1 MSLTPSRDDF
11 IGNLDPSPISE
22 LHGLNTTTPV
32 CGIGTVS
39 WSVKDIFGVVRTI
52 KTRAYY
58 VPDASIRLFS
68 PQTYMQT
75 VGTGHLLVHAQ
86 RTLLQ
91 VSDGTELVFPYHH
104 CSNLPYMLTAP
115 QAQLGL
121 TYEDTVTL
129 SSDSVGCYLSVADQ
143 VNQNITPTQKE
154 LLKWHWRL
162 GHVHFAW
169 LQRLAATTRNPDRPE
184 LPVLTSKFSNLS
196 TCAPPMCAACQL
208 GKLNRRGTTNK
219 IEIGRPEHD
228 MLLRQDHLR
237 PGSLVSADQYIS
249 SVLGRRAHTKGK
261 EPKHERFTGGTLF
274 VDHATSFIFLRH
286 QVSLRAGDTVLS
298 KRAFE
303 REALSMGVTVSAYR
317 ADNVP
322 FGSKEFQDDLVAQ
335 NQTITFSGTGAHHQ
349 NGVAERAIGSITRWA
364 RTMLLHSVIHWPDQV
379 DLALW
384 PFAVDYAVYL
394 WNNLPQKD
402 SLYAPIELFSGSKFP
417 SYDHLHRTH
426 VWGCPVYVLDPRLQ
440 DGHKLPKW
448 TPRARRG
455 RFLGVSPS
463 HSSTVGRILNLT
475 TGNVSPQ
482 YHCVYDDLYTT
493 VPNADSGGILD
504 LASFETSKWTELVA
518 AGSEKLLHD
527 DDADDTPE
535 LHDEWLT
542 PSELE
547 DRQRQQAHR
556 ARLRSALLPLGPVS
570 APEGDGDDEPLTGPD
585 PDPPNNENPIQAPV
599 EPTFDPPNEPPQA
612 PQNGPT
618 ITRFGRQVKPNRKFL
633 SDQWQNIQQG
643 TQRIRAS
650 VLNRQFLNTM
660 KWDPTSC
667 KSWSMSR
674 AWALINKH
682 TDPDGNTVEYMP
694 PTILATQANAEDNPT
709 FEQAMSGP
717 ERAGY
722 WKACEVEL
730 NTLENE
736 KQAWEVVEREPWMN
750 VLPSTWAFKCK
761 RFPDGTV
768 RKLKARFCVRGD
780 RQIEGI
786 DFFETFAPVVSW
798 TTVRLMLILSVIL
811 GLSTTQVDYT
821 AAFVHAEIDK
831 DPNWDSMSEEER
843 KRSGVYIEMPRGFKE
858 EGKVLKL
865 RKSLYGLKQSPRN
878 FFLHLKSKLE
888 SIGFQNNEEVDP
900 CLFVSEKVVCLVY
913 VDDTLFYSSKQEY
926 IDEAIKKLKEA
937 EMDLEIEGTVAGFLG
952 VHIDRDESQGTV
964 TLSQV
969 GLIKRVIEALGL
981 EQSPVK
987 YTPATTTPLVKDED
1001 GELPNGTYNYAS
1013 VIGMLQYLHSHSRP
1027 DITFAVSQCARF
1039 VHNTRRS
1046 HEIALEQIGRYL
1058 KGTMNKGLV
1067 LKPTNDLSI
1076 DCFVDADFAGLWPH
1090 EDKND
1095 PTCVKSRTG
1104 FVICLS
1110 NCPVIWSSKLQTD
1123 IATSTMEA
1131 EYSALSM
1138 AMRDLLPFKHLV
1150 QTVIKTMKFGEVDN
1164 ITIRT
1169 TVWEDNAGALTLA
1182 NLEPGRITP
1191 RSKHYAVKYHWFR
1204 SHLQPNDIKVIKIE
1218 TSKQKA
1224 DILTKGL
1231 GTTKFLEIRKLLCGW

>member
-1 MSLTPSRDDF
+1 MSSFRYQCTDGTTGIAQYPLQYQSSITTDVPTFVDNVRKQSVYFSPRVEDYPIIIDTGASMSLTPSRDDF
-11 IGNLDPSPISE
+11 VGNLDPAPISE

-75 VGTGHLLVHAQ
+75 VGKGHMLVHAQ
-86 RTLLQ
+86 RTVLQ
-91 VSDGTELVFPYHH
+91 VSDGTDLVFPYHQS
-104 CSNLPYMLTAP
+104 SNLPYMLTAP

-129 SSDSVGCYLSVADQ
+129 SSSSVGCYLSVADQ

-169 LQRLAATTRNPDRPE
+169 LQRLAATTRNSERPE
-184 LPVLTSKFSNLS
+184 LPVLTSKYSALS

-219 IEIGRPEHD
+219 IEIGRPEQE
-228 MLLRQDHLR
+228 MLLRQNQIT

-249 SVLGRRAHTKGK
+249 SVLGRRPHTKGK
-261 EPKHERFTGGTLF
+261 EPKHERFVGGTLF
-274 VDHATSFIFLRH
+274 VDHATSYVYLRH
-286 QVSLRAGDTVLS
+286 QVSLRAGDTVLT
-298 KRAFE
+298 KHAFE
-303 REALSMGVTVSAYR
+303 REALSMGVTIQAYR

-322 FGSKEFQDDLVAQ
+322 FGSNEFQADLEAQ
-335 NQTITFSGTGAHHQ
+335 NQSITFSGTGAHHQ
-349 NGVAERAIGSITRWA
+349 NGVAERAIGTITRWA
-364 RTMLLHSVIHWPDQV
+364 RTMLLHSILHWPDQV

-417 SYDHLHRTH
+417 SYDHLHRAH
-426 VWGCPVYVLDPRLQ
+426 VWGCPVYVLDPKLQ

-455 RFLGVSPS
+455 QFLGVSPS

-493 VPNADSGGILD
+493 VPNADSGGIVD
-504 LASFETSKWTELVA
+504 VTTFDATKWSELVA

-527 DDADDTPE
+527 DDDDVPPE
-535 LHDEWLT
+535 LADEWLT
-542 PSELE
+542 PDEIA
-547 DRQRQQAHR
+547 DRRRQQEHR
-556 ARLRSALLPLGPVS
+556 ARLRSTLLPLGPVL
-570 APEGDGDDEPLTGPD
+570 APEGDGDDGPITV
-585 PDPPNNENPIQAPV
+585 PDPPQRAPNEPAPTQPPA
-599 EPTFDPPNEPPQA
+599 EPPPEPVPNPPNAPPQA

-618 ITRFGRQVKPNRKFL
+618 ITRSGRQVKPNRKFM
-633 SDQWQNIQQG
+633 SDQWANVQRG
-643 TQRIRAS
+643 TQRIRAG
-650 VLNRQFLNTM
+650 VLNRQFLNTL
-660 KWDPTSC
+660 KWDPDNC
-667 KSWSMSR
+667 KSWSLSQ
-674 AWALINKH
+674 AWALINKNK
-682 TDPDGNTVEYMP
+682 DPDSGTIEFMP
-694 PTILATQANAEDNPT
+694 PTILATQANAEDNPSW
-709 FEQAMSGP
+709 EQAMSGP
-717 ERAGY
+717 DRAGY
-722 WKACEVEL
+722 WKACETEI
-730 NTLENE
+730 NTLQNE
-736 KQAWEVVEREPWMN
+736 KKAWEIVDRESWMN

-761 RFPDGTV
+761 RFPDGTI

-786 DFFETFAPVVSW
+786 DYFDTFAPVVSW
-798 TTVRLMLILSVIL
+798 ATVRLMLILAIIL
-811 GLSTTQVDYT
+811 GLYTTQVDYT
-821 AAFVHAEIDK
+821 AAFVHADIDT
-831 DPNWDSMSEEER
+831 E
-843 KRSGVYIEMPRGFKE
+843 VYIEMPRGFKE

-865 RKSLYGLKQSPRN
+865 NKSLYGLKQSPRN

-888 SIGFQNNEEVDP
+888 SIGFKNNEEVDP
-900 CLFVSEKVVCLVY
+900 CLFVSDKVVCLVY

-926 IDEAIKKLKEA
+926 IDEAIKQLQEA
-937 EMDLEIEGTVAGFLG
+937 DMDLEIEGTVAGFLG
-952 VHIDRDESQGTV
+952 VHIERDEVQGTV
-964 TLSQV
+964 TLTQV
-969 GLIKRVIEALGL
+969 GLIKRIIETLGL
-981 EQSPVK
+981 EQSPIK
-987 YTPATTTPLVKDED
+987 YTPAATTPLVKNVD
-1001 GELPNGTYNYAS
+1001 GELPNGTYSYAS

-1039 VHNTRRS
+1039 VHHTRLS
-1046 HEIALEQIGRYL
+1046 HEIALEHIGRYL
-1058 KGTMNKGLV
+1058 KGTMNNGLV
-1067 LKPTNDLSI
+1067 LKPTNDLAI
-1076 DCFVDADFAGLWPH
+1076 ECFVDADFAGLWSH
-1090 EDKND
+1090 EEKMD

-1110 NCPVIWSSKLQTD
+1110 NCPVIWSSKLQTE

-1138 AMRDLLPFKHLV
+1138 AMRDL
-1150 QTVIKTMKFGEVDN
+1150 E
-1164 ITIRT
+1164 
-1169 TVWEDNAGALTLA
+1169 
-1182 NLEPGRITP
+1182 
-1191 RSKHYAVKYHWFR
+1191 
-1204 SHLQPNDIKVIKIE
+1204 KI
-1218 TSKQKA
+1218 
-1224 DILTKGL
+1224 
-1231 GTTKFLEIRKLLCGW
+1231 